1 MQKKKANAG
10 KKGQIQQKRGQIHR
24 KRAIVGIKWGKSSNK
39 RVKCREKKEQMGKKR
54 QIQI

>member
-24 KRAIVGIKWGKSSNK
+24 KMAIVGIKWGKSSNK
-39 RVKCREKKEQMGKKR
+39 RVKCRGKKEQMGKKR